1 MTQPVPTKKGFRR
14 SENSELNTAA
24 LQKLR
29 QASIKEEK
37 AVLNMMDSSES
48 GISAESAEERTE
60 RYGLNEVQ
68 YDKPPSWIVQLIKS
82 FLNPFIFIL
91 LAIVIISYGI
101 DVFFAAP
108 DEKDFKTVLVV
119 GIMILIS
126 GFLSFF
132 QEYRSSRAAEQLKS
146 MIKTTAAVTR
156 KGIGRHEI
164 PITEIVPGDIIHLSA
179 GDMIPADCRVLS
191 STDLFISESM
201 LTGESLPVEKMPEA
215 IAEANQIPPIEL
227 KNMCFMGTNVVSG
240 AASAVVINTGSDTY
254 FGSIGK
260 SITGKSPE
268 TSFDLGIR
276 NVSLLLIRFMLI
288 MVPVI
293 FLINGMLKG
302 DWVDA
307 LLFSIAVAV
316 GLTPEMLPVIVT
328 ANLAKGALSMSRHKV
343 IVKRLN
349 AIQNIGAMD
358 LLCTDK
364 TGTLTIDKIV
374 LAQHL
379 NVLGEEDYEVLK
391 WAYLNSFHQTGLTN
405 LMDQAVLEHVEVHD
419 YLKVEKDFTKIDEIP
434 FDFERRRMSV
444 ILRQK
449 NGKHL
454 MISKGAVEEML
465 DLCTRAFNPGE
476 DRQLHIEKDE
486 VVELDEEMR
495 RTIKETTN
503 RLNAQGMRVLLLAIR
518 EFDKD
523 HPLNYDVT
531 DESGLILTGFI
542 GFLDPAKPSA
552 EPSIAALHRM
562 NVDVKV
568 LTGDNEIVTKKIC
581 NDVGI
586 PVRNIMM
593 GQEVETLSDEDLLNE
608 IDDISIF
615 AKVSPLQKQRIVR
628 LLREKGHTVGV
639 LGDGINDSAA
649 LKEADVGITVDNAV
663 DIAKESSDI
672 ILLEKDLMVL
682 YEGVIYGRETFGNI
696 IKYIKMAV
704 SSNFGN
710 VFSIIGASALLP
722 FLPML
727 PIQILV
733 QNLLYDISQTSIPW
747 DKMDKDYLETP
758 KKWEPQG
765 IRRFMIYI
773 GPISSIF
780 DYVLFAVMFFVF
792 KANSP
797 ESQSLFHSGWFVL
810 GLVSQTLIVHMI
822 RTRKIPFIQSRAS
835 TPVIVMTS
843 LIIVIGLIIP
853 FTPLAETLS
862 MVPLPPAYFL
872 WLLGILIAYSVLIEI
887 VKRWYIRRFGEW
899 L

>member
-1 MTQPVPTKKGFRR
+1 MTNSAPAKKGFRR
-14 SENSELNTAA
+14 SGNKELHSAA
-24 LQKLR
+24 SQKL
-29 QASIKEEK
+29 QAASSKEKES
-37 AVLNMMDSSES
+37 VLKMMES
-48 GISAESAEERTE
+48 TEAGLSQQTAEERIAQ
-60 RYGLNEVQ
+60 YGLNEVQ
-68 YDKPPSWIVQLIKS
+68 YDKPPSWLVQLIRS

-108 DEKDFKTVLVV
+108 GEKDFKTVIVV
-119 GIMILIS
+119 AVMILIS

-146 MIKTTAAVTR
+146 MIKTTAAIIR
-156 KGIGRHEI
+156 KEKGRKEI
-164 PITEIVPGDIIHLSA
+164 PIEEIVPGDIVHLSA
-179 GDMIPADCRVLS
+179 GDMIPADCRVID

-201 LTGESLPVEKMPEA
+201 LTGESLPVEKMPNPV
-215 IAEANQIPPIEL
+215 AEADQIQPIEL
-227 KNMCFMGTNVVSG
+227 NNLCFMGTNVVSG
-240 AASAVVINTGSDTY
+240 SATAVVINTGSDTY

-260 SITGKSPE
+260 SITGESPE
-268 TSFDLGIR
+268 TSFDLGIK
-276 NVSLLLIRFMLI
+276 NVSILLIRFMLI
-288 MVPVI
+288 MVPLI
-293 FLINGMLKG
+293 FLINGLLKG
-302 DWVDA
+302 DWVEA
-307 LLFSIAVAV
+307 LLFAIAVAV

-379 NVLGEEDYEVLK
+379 NVMGEEDYEVLK
-391 WAYLNSFHQTGLTN
+391 WAYLNSYHQTGLTN

-444 ILRQK
+444 ILKQK

-465 DLCTRAFNPGE
+465 DLCTHAFDPGE

-486 VVELDEEMR
+486 VVPLDEEVR
-495 RTIKETTN
+495 KTILETTS

-518 EFDKD
+518 EFESD
-523 HPLNYDVT
+523 HPLNYDVD
-531 DESGLILTGFI
+531 DESNLILTGFI

-552 EPSIAALHRM
+552 EPSIAALRKM

-581 NDVGI
+581 DDVGI
-586 PVRNIMM
+586 PVQNIMM
-593 GQEVETLSDEDLLNE
+593 GHEVENISDEELIAQ

-682 YEGVIYGRETFGNI
+682 YEGVLYGRETFGNI

-747 DKMDKDYLETP
+747 DHMDKEYLETP
-758 KKWEPQG
+758 KKWEPDG
-765 IRRFMIYI
+765 IRRFTIYI

-822 RTRKIPFIQSRAS
+822 RTKKIPFIQSRAS

-843 LIIVIGLIIP
+843 LIIVLGLIIP
-853 FTPLAETLS
+853 FTPLAETLY

-872 WLLGILIAYSVLIEI
+872 WLLGILIAYSLLIEV
-887 VKRWYIRRFGEW
+887 VKRWYVRRFGEW

>member
-1 MTQPVPTKKGFRR
+1 MTNSAPAKKGFRR
-14 SENSELNTAA
+14 SGNKELHSAA
-24 LQKLR
+24 SQKL
-29 QASIKEEK
+29 QAASSKEKES
-37 AVLNMMDSSES
+37 VLKMMES
-48 GISAESAEERTE
+48 TEEGLSQQTAEERIAQ
-60 RYGLNEVQ
+60 YGLNEVQ
-68 YDKPPSWIVQLIKS
+68 YDKPPSWLVQLIRS

-108 DEKDFKTVLVV
+108 GEKDFKTVIVV
-119 GIMILIS
+119 AVMILIS

-146 MIKTTAAVTR
+146 MIKTTAAIIR
-156 KGIGRHEI
+156 KEKGRKEI
-164 PITEIVPGDIIHLSA
+164 PIEEIVPGDIVHLSA
-179 GDMIPADCRVLS
+179 GDMIPADCRVID

-201 LTGESLPVEKMPEA
+201 LTGESLPVEKMPNPV
-215 IAEANQIPPIEL
+215 AEADQIQPIEL
-227 KNMCFMGTNVVSG
+227 NNLCFMGTNVVSG
-240 AASAVVINTGSDTY
+240 SATAVVINTGSDTY

-260 SITGKSPE
+260 SITGESPE
-268 TSFDLGIR
+268 TSFDLGIK
-276 NVSLLLIRFMLI
+276 NVSILLIRFMLI
-288 MVPVI
+288 MVPLI
-293 FLINGMLKG
+293 FLINGLLKG
-302 DWVDA
+302 DWVEA
-307 LLFSIAVAV
+307 LLFAIAVAV

-379 NVLGEEDYEVLK
+379 NVMGEEDYEVLK
-391 WAYLNSFHQTGLTN
+391 WAYLNSYHQTGLTN

-444 ILRQK
+444 ILKQK

-465 DLCTRAFNPGE
+465 DLCTHAFDPGE

-486 VVELDEEMR
+486 VVPLDEEVR
-495 RTIKETTN
+495 KTILETTS

-518 EFDKD
+518 EFKSD
-523 HPLNYDVT
+523 HPLNYDVD
-531 DESGLILTGFI
+531 DESNLILTGFI

-552 EPSIAALHRM
+552 EPSIAALRKM

-581 NDVGI
+581 DDVGI
-586 PVRNIMM
+586 PVQNIMM
-593 GQEVETLSDEDLLNE
+593 GHEVENISDEELIAQ

-682 YEGVIYGRETFGNI
+682 YEGVLYGRETFGNI

-747 DKMDKDYLETP
+747 DHMDKEYLETP
-758 KKWEPQG
+758 KKWEPDG
-765 IRRFMIYI
+765 IRRFTIYI

-822 RTRKIPFIQSRAS
+822 RTKKIPFIQSRAS

-843 LIIVIGLIIP
+843 LIIVLGLIIP
-853 FTPLAETLS
+853 FTPLAETLY

-872 WLLGILIAYSVLIEI
+872 WLLGILIAYSLLIEV
-887 VKRWYIRRFGEW
+887 VKRWYVRRFGEW

>member
-1 MTQPVPTKKGFRR
+1 MTNSAPAKKGFRR
-14 SENSELNTAA
+14 SGNKELHSAA
-24 LQKLR
+24 SQKL
-29 QASIKEEK
+29 QAASSKEKES
-37 AVLNMMDSSES
+37 VLKMMES
-48 GISAESAEERTE
+48 TEEGLSQQTAEERIAQ
-60 RYGLNEVQ
+60 YGLNEVQ
-68 YDKPPSWIVQLIKS
+68 YDKPPSWLVQLIRS

-108 DEKDFKTVLVV
+108 GEKDFKTVIVV
-119 GIMILIS
+119 AVMILIS

-146 MIKTTAAVTR
+146 MIKTTAAIIR
-156 KGIGRHEI
+156 KEKGRKEI
-164 PITEIVPGDIIHLSA
+164 PIEEIVPGDIVHLSA
-179 GDMIPADCRVLS
+179 GDMIPADCRVID

-201 LTGESLPVEKMPEA
+201 LTGESLPVEKMPNPV
-215 IAEANQIPPIEL
+215 AEADQIQPIEL
-227 KNMCFMGTNVVSG
+227 NNLCFMGTNVVSG
-240 AASAVVINTGSDTY
+240 SATAVVINTGSDTY

-260 SITGKSPE
+260 SITGESPE
-268 TSFDLGIR
+268 TSFDLGIK
-276 NVSLLLIRFMLI
+276 NVSILLIRFMLI
-288 MVPVI
+288 MVPLI
-293 FLINGMLKG
+293 FLINGLLKG
-302 DWVDA
+302 DWVEA
-307 LLFSIAVAV
+307 LLFAIAVAV

-379 NVLGEEDYEVLK
+379 NVMGEEDYEVLK
-391 WAYLNSFHQTGLTN
+391 WAYLNSYHQTGLTN

-444 ILRQK
+444 ILKQK

-465 DLCTRAFNPGE
+465 DLCTHAFDPGE

-486 VVELDEEMR
+486 VVPLDEEVR
-495 RTIKETTN
+495 KTILETTS

-518 EFDKD
+518 EFESD
-523 HPLNYDVT
+523 HPLNYDVD
-531 DESGLILTGFI
+531 DESNLILTGFI

-552 EPSIAALHRM
+552 EPSIAALRKM

-581 NDVGI
+581 DDVGI
-586 PVRNIMM
+586 PVQNIMM
-593 GQEVETLSDEDLLNE
+593 GHEVENISDEELIAQ

-682 YEGVIYGRETFGNI
+682 YEGVLYGRETFGNI

-747 DKMDKDYLETP
+747 DHMDKEYLETP
-758 KKWEPQG
+758 KKWEPDG
-765 IRRFMIYI
+765 IRRFTIYI

-822 RTRKIPFIQSRAS
+822 RTKKIPFIQSRAS

-843 LIIVIGLIIP
+843 LIIVLGLIIP
-853 FTPLAETLS
+853 FTPLAETLY

-872 WLLGILIAYSVLIEI
+872 WLLGILIAYSLLIEV
-887 VKRWYIRRFGEW
+887 VKRWYVRRFGEW